1 MLISEGRQFAE
12 RRFDDGKVVTAS
24 VSSYSPNAF
33 GLHNMHGNVAEWTR
47 SVYRPYPYREADGRN
62 DPGAEGERVVRG
74 GSCYDAPRRCRAAFR
89 LGYPSWQ
96 RVHNTGFRIVIEDE

>member
-1 MLISEGRQFAE
+1 
-12 RRFDDGKVVTAS
+12 
-24 VSSYSPNAF
+24 
-33 GLHNMHGNVAEWTR
+33 
-47 SVYRPYPYREADGRN
+47 
-62 DPGAEGERVVRG
+62 VRG